1 MKKVDWSS
9 LWKKEDWW
17 AVWIGFVIL
26 LLGVAHWLP
35 STPKFGKWLS
45 VAQSLPDGLG
55 GTLAPSIVLL
65 LLIFVLTA
73 IGMAFMKQSLRQY
86 LPGFLVI
93 FCLGWFCWW
102 LGNWKVLTQ
111 YGLERVLWALLVGLL
126 ISNIWRIPEWLKAG
140 AQTEF
145 YIKIGL
151 VLLGAEI
158 LFQTVIAGGVIG
170 MGQALIVV
178 LAVWFLGYWI
188 FRKFGL
194 SETFAATMAT
204 GVSICGVS
212 AAIAAGGAV
221 KGDSKHVSYTISL
234 VLLCAIPMLIGMP
247 YLARAMGLDQTV
259 AGAWIGGTIDTTGA
273 VVAAGELVGEQGL
286 QAAALVKMAQ
296 NVLIGFWAF
305 GLAIWATLSL
315 QRKPSG
321 ERPGA
326 IEIWYRFPKFI
337 VGFVLASLLF
347 SFVFIPTMGSD
358 TVKGILAS
366 TKAYRDWFFV
376 LAFISIGLQTRV
388 KDLLTV
394 GGGRPALSFVL
405 IQIFNILW
413 TLLVVWILWSGI
425 FWPSPI

>member
-1 MKKVDWSS
+1 MKVDWSS
-9 LWKKEDWW
+9 LWRKEDWW
-17 AVWIGFVIL
+17 AVWIGGIIL

-35 STPKFGKWLS
+35 ATPKFGKWLS
-45 VAQSLPDGLG
+45 IAQSLPAGLG
-55 GTLAPSIVLL
+55 NTSVSSIILLAFL
-65 LLIFVLTA
+65 FVLTA
-73 IGMAFMKQSLRQY
+73 IGIWFMKQSLRRY
-86 LPGFLVI
+86 LPGFVI
-93 FCLGWFCWW
+93 VFCLGWFCWW
-102 LGNWKVLTQ
+102 LGSWQVLTQ
-111 YGLERVLWALLVGLL
+111 YGLERVLWALIVGL
-126 ISNIWRIPEWLKAG
+126 IIGNIWRIPEWLKVG

-158 LFQTVIAGGVIG
+158 LFQNVIAGGAIG
-170 MGQALIVV
+170 MVQALLVV
-178 LAVWFLGYWI
+178 LAVYFLGYWI
-188 FRKFGL
+188 FRRFGL

-221 KGDSKHVSYTISL
+221 KGNPKHVSYTISL

-259 AGAWIGGTIDTTGA
+259 AGAWVGGTIDTTGA
-273 VVAAGELVGEQGL
+273 VVAAGELIGEQGL
-286 QAAALVKMAQ
+286 QVAALVKMAQ

-305 GLAIWATLSL
+305 GLAIWATLAL

-337 VGFVLASLLF
+337 VGFVVASIIF
-347 SFVFIPTMGSD
+347 SLVFIPTLGSD
-358 TVKGILAS
+358 AVNGILAS
-366 TKAYRDWFFV
+366 TKSYREWFFIF
-376 LAFISIGLQTRV
+376 AFISIGLQTRV

-394 GGGRPALSFVL
+394 GGGRPALSFIIV
-405 IQIFNILW
+405 QIFNILW
-413 TLLVVWILWSGI
+413 TLLIVWILWSGM
-425 FWPSPI
+425 FWAVPI

>member
-1 MKKVDWSS
+1 MNKIDWSS
-9 LWKKEDWW
+9 LWRKDDWW

-45 VAQSLPDGLG
+45 VAQSLPDGLW
-55 GTLAPSIVLL
+55 GTLVPSILL
-65 LLIFVLTA
+65 LVFIFVLTA
-73 IGMAFMKQSLRQY
+73 IGMAFMKQSIRRY

-145 YIKIGL
+145 YIKTGL

-188 FRKFGL
+188 FRRFGL

-221 KGDSKHVSYTISL
+221 KGNPKHVSYTISL

-315 QRKPSG
+315 QRKPGG

-337 VGFVLASLLF
+337 IGFVVASLLF
-347 SFVFIPTMGSD
+347 SFVLIPTLGSD
-358 TVKGILAS
+358 AVNGVLAS
-366 TKAYRDWFFV
+366 TKSYRDWFFV
-376 LAFISIGLQTRV
+376 FAFISIGLQTRV

-405 IQIFNILW
+405 VQLFNILW